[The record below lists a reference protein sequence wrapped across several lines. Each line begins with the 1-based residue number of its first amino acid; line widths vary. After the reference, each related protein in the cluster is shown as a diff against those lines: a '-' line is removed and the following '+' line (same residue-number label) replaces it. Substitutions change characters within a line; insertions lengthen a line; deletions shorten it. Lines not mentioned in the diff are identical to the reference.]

1 MHSLDLIWYV
11 ICFII
16 RIMRRNK
23 MKSVVLSISIPIIIL
38 CLVLT
43 AAKAGATLITVPSDP
58 ASLSFYIPLKEST
71 SGVYG
76 AGSGDGYGKTAD
88 YVTLAAGASSFG
100 WLSFSL
106 SYDLPILTDPINTAD
121 LKISF
126 SDLDLLPYYVSR
138 VLFFETA
145 ELTSGGVTIA
155 DLDEDYANAN
165 ENEILATNNTTINLS
180 FNLVP
185 DKFLSSKL
193 PDPFKLDLKL
203 WTSLTNE
210 GSSSITLKN
219 TRESVLSSTIV
230 IDHAQQVPEPGTLL
244 LLGSGLAGIL
254 VLRRRFS

>member
-1 MHSLDLIWYV
+1 MRQNK
-11 ICFII
+11 II
-16 RIMRRNK
+16 K
-23 MKSVVLSISIPIIIL
+23 VVLSLSIPIIIL

-43 AAKAGATLITVPSDP
+43 AARAGATLITVPSDP
-58 ASLSFYIPLKEST
+58 ASLSFYIPLKAST

-76 AGSGDGYGKTAD
+76 EGPGDGYGKTAD
-88 YVTLAAGASSFG
+88 YVTLAAGASSSG

-145 ELTSGGVTIA
+145 ELKSGGVTIA
-155 DLDEDYANAN
+155 DLVKDYANAKG
-165 ENEILATNNTTINLS
+165 ILATNNTTINLS

-185 DKFLSSKL
+185 DLFSSAGF
-193 PDPFKLDLKL
+193 PDPFILDLKL
-203 WTSLTNE
+203 WTSLKNE

-219 TRESVLSSTIV
+219 TREPGLSSTIV
-230 IDHAQQVPEPGTLL
+230 IDHAQQVPEPGI
-244 LLGSGLAGIL
+244 AGAASARHGGAP
-254 VLRRRFS
+254 RRPRSARDPRVAGASNSISST